1 MFSTRTQS
9 RDRALNTSYKK
20 ENKWAI
26 RILVQQS
33 HRVFKIGYYKY
44 YNSIYLCA
52 KMYIFKFF
60 VMLKLV

>member
-52 KMYIFKFF
+52 KMYIF
-60 VMLKLV
+60 

>member
-33 HRVFKIGYYKY
+33 HRVFKIGTT
-44 YNSIYLCA
+44 SIIIL
-52 KMYIFKFF
+52 YIFLCQNVYF
-60 VMLKLV
+60 